1 MKYRYF
7 IFDMDGT
14 LMDTGDGIVASLQRL
29 QKKAGL
35 KDLPEE
41 TLRLFLGPPLKE
53 SMMKYYGVTYEETEE
68 LTDIYRG
75 CYFEVG
81 LEKTRIFKGIKEMFG
96 DIHEAGAKSAVATL
110 KQHQLASAIMK
121 REGLAE
127 LVDYISLNIDN
138 SLGDKA
144 ELINECVREIG
155 CTDKNQALMFGDS
168 PNDAEAAMRAGLDF
182 VALGFGEGFKPEGA
196 LKRYPYAFVIK
207 DEENIR
213 KDVQNILKLE

>member
-29 QKKAGL
+29 QQKAGL
-35 KDLPEE
+35 NDLPEQ

-53 SMMKYYGVTYEETEE
+53 SMMKYYGVTYEETDC

-75 CYFEVG
+75 CYMEVG
-81 LEKTRIFKGIKEMFG
+81 LEKTRIFQGVKEMFG
-96 DIHEAGAKSAVATL
+96 DIRKAGAKSAVATL

-121 REGLAE
+121 REGLDV

-155 CTDKNQALMFGDS
+155 CTDKAEALMFGDS
-168 PNDAEAAMRAGLDF
+168 PNDAEAAMRAGVDF

-196 LKRYPYAFVIK
+196 LERYPYVFVIEK
-207 DEENIR
+207 EEDIR
-213 KDVQNILKLE
+213 QDVQEILELE